1 MVHVSFSLC
10 QLTRKRS
17 VGAITSPETSQFY
30 AREKKADE
38 MCEKMKLGAD
48 NGNQRLLADRMCE
61 DLKRRVQESKP
72 GR

>member
-1 MVHVSFSLC
+1 
-10 QLTRKRS
+10 